1 MSSHVL
7 LAQVL
12 GSRGGG
18 SRGGEEFLHEQL
30 RLSLEGLHRAE
41 DFLLLLS
48 DMGGLEGA
56 TLSHYRLALDKLLG
70 WIEKSHKSAIK
81 KLGSGLLDS
90 PYLFWTPFLECF
102 FLEQFHVQFFRTRSK
117 DLSPLEA
124 DVIEKTCR
132 LIKVLCRTHP
142 DHGENFHNVVLA
154 GTYGACQFLSRVL
167 RYYRDREKI
176 VKEAL
181 LATNYLTLSKANPAN
196 KEELNTN
203 STLLEQVSDAPVTV
217 TLFKVLQQWHGKSP
231 AITELVCATIQSVAQ
246 GSLQVRKKFGR
257 AACGELL
264 RTLQLYC
271 HSPASA
277 SPASSSASPLPEAK
291 SLPPASPAAATPN
304 PAAATPAATPAAAT
318 PAATPASKP
327 GATPAA
333 ATPAATPAAATPAS
347 KPVATPATATPAAT
361 PAAATPASKPGATP
375 ATATP
380 AATPVAA
387 TRGAAAAA
395 TPASATPASAAA
407 TPKSAPTALPPP
419 PPPSPFHS
427 RVCLEALRAIAT
439 LCDTDHPQD
448 RDSSESRG
456 SSSGSSSKDL
466 ARDALWGSSPGGADL
481 CAAVIEAMWVWGE
494 EDAQVCQF
502 GFRAISKLV
511 HRDEETGPRRQAF
524 GSSTVVC
531 RRGPYERQVGVCD
544 LFLRSVL
551 RWLECKEPAHF
562 AHLAAV
568 VDEGVKCLHHLSYKG
583 QRSNAA
589 RFTNF
594 FQGSADDLTEV
605 LRDKAKARFAL
616 EHKLQCDLAHYEQKG
631 NTAKAR
637 ALEANMPKF
646 LLPPRRVPPPAV

>member
-1 MSSHVL
+1 M
-7 LAQVL
+7 
-12 GSRGGG
+12 
-18 SRGGEEFLHEQL
+18 
-30 RLSLEGLHRAE
+30 
-41 DFLLLLS
+41 
-48 DMGGLEGA
+48 
-56 TLSHYRLALDKLLG
+56 
-70 WIEKSHKSAIK
+70 
-81 KLGSGLLDS
+81 
-90 PYLFWTPFLECF
+90 
-102 FLEQFHVQFFRTRSK
+102 
-117 DLSPLEA
+117 
-124 DVIEKTCR
+124 
-132 LIKVLCRTHP
+132 
-142 DHGENFHNVVLA
+142 
-154 GTYGACQFLSRVL
+154 
-167 RYYRDREKI
+167 
-176 VKEAL
+176 
-181 LATNYLTLSKANPAN
+181 
-196 KEELNTN
+196 
-203 STLLEQVSDAPVTV
+203 
-217 TLFKVLQQWHGKSP
+217 
-231 AITELVCATIQSVAQ
+231 
-246 GSLQVRKKFGR
+246 
-257 AACGELL
+257 
-264 RTLQLYC
+264 
-271 HSPASA
+271 
-277 SPASSSASPLPEAK
+277 
-291 SLPPASPAAATPN
+291 
-304 PAAATPAATPAAAT
+304 
-318 PAATPASKP
+318 
-327 GATPAA
+327 
-333 ATPAATPAAATPAS
+333 
-347 KPVATPATATPAAT
+347 
-361 PAAATPASKPGATP
+361 
-375 ATATP
+375 
-380 AATPVAA
+380 
-387 TRGAAAAA
+387 
-395 TPASATPASAAA
+395 
-407 TPKSAPTALPPP
+407 
-419 PPPSPFHS
+419 
-427 RVCLEALRAIAT
+427 CLEALRAIAT

-589 RFTNF
+589 RFTNY